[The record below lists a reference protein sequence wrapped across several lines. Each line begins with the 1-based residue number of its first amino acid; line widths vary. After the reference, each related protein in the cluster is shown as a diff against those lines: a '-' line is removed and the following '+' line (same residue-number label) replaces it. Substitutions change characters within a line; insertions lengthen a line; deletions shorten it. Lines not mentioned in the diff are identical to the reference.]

1 MNKGI
6 SFMLGAASGS
16 LLTFFIV
23 KDYYKKIADEEIE
36 AVREYYKSREK
47 GVDDIGPDRD
57 KEIKP
62 IGSGRYPWGHDED
75 VKVDPEYKQMVED
88 LGYTEVEMEEL
99 AADPNTVIEHSDKGY
114 EVFIEPGVE
123 VIEPFVISPDEFGEY
138 EHYQTKNWS
147 YYTDFVLTDEVG
159 EIVTDP
165 DSIIGDALSHF
176 GEYEDDCIHVRNDNL
191 ECDYE
196 ILKVYESFNELNR
209 EDA

>member
-6 SFMLGAASGS
+6 AFILGAATGS
-16 LLTFFIV
+16 LLTLFIV

-36 AVREYYKSREK
+36 AVREHYRSKEEGK
-47 GVDDIGPDRD
+47 NNGPDD
-57 KEIKP
+57 EIKP
-62 IGSGRYPWGHDED
+62 IGSGEYPWGHVEHK
-75 VKVDPEYKQMVED
+75 KVDPEYKQMVDE
-88 LGYTEVEMEEL
+88 LGYTEEEMEEL
-99 AADPNTVIEHSDKGY
+99 VADPDTVIEHSDKGY

-138 EHYQTKNWS
+138 PHYETKSFS
-147 YYTDFVLTDEVG
+147 YYKDFVLTDDDG

-176 GEYEDDCIHVRNDNL
+176 GEYEEDCVHVRNDNL

-196 ILKVYESFNELNR
+196 ILKVYKSFNELNE
-209 EDA
+209 EDN